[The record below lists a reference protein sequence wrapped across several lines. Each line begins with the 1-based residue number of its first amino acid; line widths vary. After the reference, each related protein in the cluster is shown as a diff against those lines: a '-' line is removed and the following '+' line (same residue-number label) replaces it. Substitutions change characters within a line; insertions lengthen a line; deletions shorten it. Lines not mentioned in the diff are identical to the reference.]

1 MAHAKLHLASTAKSP
16 CYSLVSHLTAAYSLP
31 PMQFKSRAL
40 RLFAF
45 VVPTLAMLLAPAF
58 DAATAA
64 AKERTAPGSVLA
76 PNDAKTPWLYRGSD
90 IPQDKEWI
98 FGELP
103 NGVRYAVRKNGVPP
117 DQVSIRIRMDVG
129 SMYEAPGE
137 MGFSHLLEH
146 LVFRQSKYLDEGQA
160 IPVWQ
165 RLGASFGSDTNA
177 QTGPLSTTF
186 QLDLPNANAGS
197 VDTSLKLLSGMMI
210 APTLS
215 EANVRTE
222 VPIVLAEK
230 RERGGTAERVMDQ
243 QQATLFAG
251 QKLGS
256 RPVIGTEATLLAANQ
271 SSVRAYHQRWYRPE
285 NCVIIAV
292 GDIDPAQLQADIA
305 KYFGDWKGVGP
316 RTPEPPFGDPV
327 APKGAAGLAP
337 VGATRIIVEP
347 DLPRQLVYGVLRPWR
362 PVHDTVAYN
371 QGIMVNSLA
380 QAIINRRLEARA
392 RAGGS
397 YLSAQVSQEKTMRSA
412 NVTYVSITPL
422 GPDWKTALT
431 DARAVIADAIAKPPT
446 QAEIDREA
454 KEFGVAFES
463 SVEQRR
469 LLPGSKLADDMVAA
483 LDIRETIASP
493 ETVLDIFTR
502 SRLMFTPANVQA
514 HTRRLFQG
522 TVTRGIYVTPVASE
536 ATASSLG
543 LALAS
548 RVVANGGSRVDAGP
562 IDFAGLPAIGTPQ
575 QPVATKP
582 TGLLEIEQL
591 DFANG
596 VKVLL
601 WPTDNE
607 PGRVTL
613 KVRFGAG
620 WRAFN
625 ADNAAYATLGNLAL
639 VGSGEG
645 KLGQEELDKLMTGRK
660 MGFNFKIDDGSFGF
674 SADTRA
680 ADLDDQLYLMA
691 AKFATPRWDANP
703 VLRAQAA
710 AKINYESFATSPQG
724 LIGRD
729 LKFYQRGKNPV
740 FQTPTPAQISATTPE
755 GFRAVWAPILA
766 QGPIEIQLFG
776 DFKRDAAIAGLAKT
790 FGTLPARGDL
800 PAGTAPASAQ
810 TLAPSLDPVLL
821 FHRGDQNQAAA
832 LIAWPTGGGMANI
845 RESRQLEI
853 LTQIL
858 QNRILDAM
866 REKLG
871 EAYSPQVANDWPVDL
886 QSGGVV
892 FALSQMQPK
901 AISEFFTAA
910 DRIAADLGETPVTQD
925 ELDRVTEPLKQ
936 QLTRASTSSAFF
948 MFLLEGATQEPMR
961 YGTVRGMMAD
971 YTETTPAAMQ
981 ALARKYLIKGKSWR
995 MAILP
1000 QGQSLSAA
1008 RAPVSPVGR

>member
-1 MAHAKLHLASTAKSP
+1 MVP
-16 CYSLVSHLTAAYSLP
+16 ERYSLVSHNCAAYSP
-31 PMQFKSRAL
+31 IPMHLKSRAS
-40 RLFAF
+40 RLLAF
-45 VVPTLAMLLAPAF
+45 VVPALALLAAPAL
-58 DAATAA
+58 DAATAT
-64 AKERTAPGSVLA
+64 AKQRAVVRSRTATADP
-76 PNDAKTPWLYRGSD
+76 KTPWLYRGSD

-117 DQVSIRIRMDVG
+117 NQVSIRIRMDVG
-129 SMYEAPGE
+129 SMFEQPSE

-186 QLDLPNANAGS
+186 QLDLPNANAAS
-197 VDTSLKLLSGMMI
+197 VDSSLKLLSGMMI

-230 RERGGTAERVMDQ
+230 RERGGTAERVFDQ
-243 QQATLFAG
+243 LQQTLFAG

-256 RPVIGTEATLLAANQ
+256 RPVIGTEATLNAANQ
-271 SSVRAYHQRWYRPE
+271 GSVRAYHQRWYRPE

-292 GDIDPAQLQADIA
+292 GDIDPAQLQLDIA
-305 KYFGDWKGVGP
+305 KYFGEWQGVGP

-327 APKGAAGLAP
+327 APKGAKGLAP
-337 VGATRIIVEP
+337 VGLTRVIVEP
-347 DLPRQLVYGVLRPWR
+347 DLPRQVTYGVLRPWHR
-362 PVHDTVAYN
+362 VRDTVVYN
-371 QGIMVNSLA
+371 QGIMVDSLA

-397 YLSAQVSQEKTMRSA
+397 YLSAQVSQEKISRSA
-412 NVTYVSITPL
+412 DVTYVSITPL
-422 GPDWKTALT
+422 GPDWKTALN
-431 DARAVIADAIAKPPT
+431 DARAVIADAVTKPPT

-493 ETVLDIFTR
+493 ETVQDIFKR
-502 SRLMFTPANVQA
+502 SRAIFTPASVQA
-514 HTRRLFQG
+514 HTRSLFRG
-522 TVTRGIYVTPVASE
+522 TVTRAVYVTPVASE
-536 ATASSLG
+536 ATPGSLK

-548 RVVANGGSRVDAGP
+548 PAAANASARVDAGP
-562 IDFAGLPAIGTPQ
+562 INFADLPALGAPQ

-639 VGSGEG
+639 VGSGVG
-645 KLGQEELDKLMTGRK
+645 KLGQEELDKITTGRK
-660 MGFNFKIDDGSFGF
+660 MGFNFKIDDGSFNF

-680 ADLDDQLYLMA
+680 ADLDDQLYLLA

-703 VLRAQAA
+703 VLRAQSAG
-710 AKINYESFATSPQG
+710 KINYESFATSPQG
-724 LIGRD
+724 VIGRD
-729 LKFYQRGKNPV
+729 LKFYQRGKDPV
-740 FQTPTPAQISATTPE
+740 FQTPTPAQIAATTPA
-755 GFRAVWAPILA
+755 GFRQVWAPILA

-776 DFKRDAAIAGLAKT
+776 DFKRDAAIAALAKT
-790 FGTLPARGDL
+790 FGALPTRGGL
-800 PAGTAPASAQ
+800 PAGTAPASAY

-821 FHRGDQNQAAA
+821 YHRGDQNQAAA
-832 LIAWPTGGGMANI
+832 LIAWPTSGGIANV

-853 LTQIL
+853 LSQVL
-858 QNRILDAM
+858 QGRILDAM

-871 EAYSPQVANDWPVDL
+871 QAYSPQVANDWPVDL
-886 QSGGVV
+886 DSGGMV

-901 AISEFFTAA
+901 AVPVFFAAA
-910 DRIAADLGETPVTQD
+910 DEIAADLIAKPVSQD

-948 MFLLEGATQEPMR
+948 MFLLEGATSDPAR
-961 YGTVRGMMAD
+961 FDTVRGMMAD

-981 ALARKYLIKGKSWR
+981 ALARKYLTRSTSWR
-995 MAILP
+995 LAILP
-1000 QGQSLSAA
+1000 QGQSLTAA
-1008 RAPVSPVGR
+1008 LSPVSTAGR